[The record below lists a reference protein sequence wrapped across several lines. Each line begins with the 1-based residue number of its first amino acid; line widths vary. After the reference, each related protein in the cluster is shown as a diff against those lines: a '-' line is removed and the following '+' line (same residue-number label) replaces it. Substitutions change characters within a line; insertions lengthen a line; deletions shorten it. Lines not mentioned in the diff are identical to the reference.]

1 MLISDIAVVNNQR
14 WEMLTA
20 LTVLLIEFT
29 LHLIHLTLAGIH
41 CIVPW
46 RAILNATVQNDFFRR
61 CFGGRNVSFALVLR
75 QGHRGPEL
83 EM

>member
-14 WEMLTA
+14 WELLTA
-20 LTVLLIEFT
+20 LTVLLIEFA

-46 RAILNATVQNDFFRR
+46 RAILNATVQNDFLRR
-61 CFGGRNVSFALVLR
+61 YFGRRNVSFALALR
-75 QGHRGPEL
+75 QGH
-83 EM
+83 